1 MHPFSLFAT
10 CHKSAIT
17 QNLHVVRKSRLSNIQ
32 FLKQHTA
39 ALFAMLQCQH
49 DRKAILIS
57 QCLNSSD
64 IFTKSH
70 VYSLPYNDRMITYTF
85 TVVNI

>member
-32 FLKQHTA
+32 FLKQHAA

-57 QCLNSSD
+57 
-64 IFTKSH
+64 
-70 VYSLPYNDRMITYTF
+70 
-85 TVVNI
+85 